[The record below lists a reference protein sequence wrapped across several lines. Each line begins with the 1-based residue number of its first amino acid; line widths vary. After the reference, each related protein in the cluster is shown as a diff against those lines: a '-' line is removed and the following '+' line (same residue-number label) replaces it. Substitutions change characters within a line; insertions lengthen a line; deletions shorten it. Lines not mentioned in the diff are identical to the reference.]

1 MPYCHIAVLNYLPLI
16 KESNQL
22 IQSGGVSTTMTRNVG
37 HSGAPQRHM
46 TKGYEVWYML
56 MTRMAKHGPIV
67 GLRPPPPPVVP
78 TFFLLV
84 SFTFLFEDFYYSV
97 KEYKKISVCCS
108 SG

>member
-1 MPYCHIAVLNYLPLI
+1 MQTYVNDNIVV
-16 KESNQL
+16 
-22 IQSGGVSTTMTRNVG
+22 QSEWSQMYYNRDVSKKVTI
-37 HSGAPQRHM
+37 
-46 TKGYEVWYML
+46 
-56 MTRMAKHGPIV
+56 IV
-67 GLRPPPPPVVP
+67 GLRPPAPPVVP